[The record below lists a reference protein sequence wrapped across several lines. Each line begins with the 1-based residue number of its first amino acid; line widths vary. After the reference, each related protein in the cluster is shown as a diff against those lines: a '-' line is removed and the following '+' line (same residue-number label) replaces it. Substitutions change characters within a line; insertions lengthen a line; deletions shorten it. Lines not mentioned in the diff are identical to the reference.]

1 MRAAEVMDASPSPC
15 LSEQGDGGAQP
26 AFPWA
31 ACARYHPLRQGFP
44 QQGLKGKQ
52 DGLSKSGSC
61 HTLGHQPTELPSNS
75 WAYGE
80 TSSCVFFPAEM
91 QIPLK
96 IAPDAYMKTLS
107 SVEDEV
113 LILVTAIAE
122 VEETNDKLTKETSM
136 RFEYPPITVQVRQ
149 LPAGLWEDKG

>member
-1 MRAAEVMDASPSPC
+1 
-15 LSEQGDGGAQP
+15 
-26 AFPWA
+26 
-31 ACARYHPLRQGFP
+31 
-44 QQGLKGKQ
+44 
-52 DGLSKSGSC
+52 
-61 HTLGHQPTELPSNS
+61 
-75 WAYGE
+75 
-80 TSSCVFFPAEM
+80 M

-122 VEETNDKLTKETSM
+122 VKETNDKLTKETSM

-149 LPAGLWEDKG
+149 PPARLLGDKG